1 MKWYPGPEGDQRIW
15 YDADEI
21 EQIAAEQ
28 LRKADLHPTLVKPVF
43 DIELLV
49 EGHLGCELD
58 LYADLPSDVL
68 GMTAFASKQ
77 KPRVRINAALTS
89 ARDDS
94 DAGIGTVGR
103 WRATIAHE
111 ASHVYLHRYLYEP
124 EFAQTAGANHL
135 TSDHGESVQCLHR
148 DITPEH
154 ADVTSTRRRL
164 DWREVQ
170 ANIGMAALLMPRRL
184 FNRAALR
191 QMTDSGLGTSVAAGS
206 PEYQELTNALAAM
219 FNVSRQAAQIRLKST
234 SLVATPG

>member
-21 EQIAAEQ
+21 EQISRATPQSGSAS
-28 LRKADLHPTLVKPVF
+28 
-43 DIELLV
+43 
-49 EGHLGCELD
+49 HLGEACLRHRAARRGPPGLRARPVRRPPVRCSRD
-58 LYADLPSDVL
+58 D
-68 GMTAFASKQ
+68 
-77 KPRVRINAALTS
+77 RVRLEAEATGPDQRSVTS

-184 FNRAALR
+184 LDRAALR
-191 QMTDSGLGTSVAAGS
+191 QITVRAWAPAWL
-206 PEYQELTNALAAM
+206 LA
-219 FNVSRQAAQIRLKST
+219 RPST
-234 SLVATPG
+234 RS